1 VLADVRRVLQPI
13 AETLPPGYVLRYTG
27 QQEDQQESMDFLTSA
42 FLIALLL
49 IGFILMSQFNS
60 VLKPLII
67 MTSVMMSI
75 VGVLLGLLV
84 FRMPF
89 GIIMTGV
96 GIISLAGV
104 VVNNAIVLI
113 DYIDLLRTRDGLPR
127 GEAIVQACRTR
138 FRPVLL
144 TAITTVL
151 GLVPLA
157 VGFNI
162 DFIGLFTDLRP
173 NIYWGGEQ
181 AAWWGPMAIAVIAG
195 LTFATVLTLGMVPV
209 MYSLLDDLGDF
220 FGRHYTHQDT
230 TRVQAAGVESAGVG
244 ADGAAPALPGV
255 MRPPATQP
263 AASQPASAAV
273 SRRRKVRELV
283 SSFTGR

>member
-1 VLADVRRVLQPI
+1 M
-13 AETLPPGYVLRYTG
+13 
-27 QQEDQQESMDFLTSA
+27 ESMRFLFTA
-42 FLIALLL
+42 FMIALLL

-60 VLKPLII
+60 VLKPIII
-67 MTSVMMSI
+67 MTSVIMST
-75 VGVLLGLLV
+75 VGVLLGLIV

-96 GIISLAGV
+96 GVISLAGV

-113 DYIDLLRTRDGLPR
+113 DYIDLLRERGLSRRDALVLAG
-127 GEAIVQACRTR
+127 RTR
-138 FRPVLL
+138 FRPVVL

-157 VGFNI
+157 IGFNL
-162 DFIGLFTDLRP
+162 DFIGLFTRLSP

-195 LTFATVLTLGMVPV
+195 LSFATVLTLGMVPV

-220 FGRHYTHQDT
+220 FSRHYTHRDD
-230 TRVQAAGVESAGVG
+230 VG
-244 ADGAAPALPGV
+244 DAAPAEPTV
-255 MRPPATQP
+255 RPKRRRGALAGM
-263 AASQPASAAV
+263 AARFSRSAPQPAS
-273 SRRRKVRELV
+273 E
-283 SSFTGR
+283 